1 MPTAVHG
8 VFNRYFDLLCALAPS
23 REHIPRYSVMM
34 NPAKAHARQ
43 VVWSLMKYK
52 TEAEIIEMI
61 DKFETGSIARDDWHH
76 FDHLI
81 VAFHYLRSMTF
92 DDAVER
98 MRSGI
103 HSLLVSFGVD
113 PAADGSPYH
122 ETLTVFWMKA
132 VAGFISENGSNSLFE
147 ACSALEHTFPKDF
160 PLSFYSRERL
170 FSEGARIRFVEPDL
184 APCP

>member
-1 MPTAVHG
+1 
-8 VFNRYFDLLCALAPS
+8 
-23 REHIPRYSVMM
+23 
-34 NPAKAHARQ
+34 
-43 VVWSLMKYK
+43 MKYK

-61 DKFETGSIARDDWHH
+61 DRFETGSIARDDWRHL
-76 FDHLI
+76 DHLI
-81 VAFHYLRSMTF
+81 VAYHYLTVLPF
-92 DDAVER
+92 DEALET

-113 PAADGSPYH
+113 PTADGSPYH

-132 VAGFISENGSNSLFE
+132 VAEFIGENCSDSLFE
-147 ACSALEHTFPKDF
+147 ACAALEQSLPKDL

-170 FSEGARIRFVEPDL
+170 FSDEARIRFVEPDL